1 MRFDWQDTLAF
12 EDPKDPTLLAWFH
25 THFLPVIQFSESTH
39 RIEDFNPKSIKR
51 REIVGKVYNFQVG
64 RFKNKIQ

>member
-25 THFLPVIQFSESTH
+25 THFLPVISASLISQ
-39 RIEDFNPKSIKR
+39 KS
-51 REIVGKVYNFQVG
+51 VYYNRKLIMG
-64 RFKNKIQ
+64 YTSRSKEEGEK